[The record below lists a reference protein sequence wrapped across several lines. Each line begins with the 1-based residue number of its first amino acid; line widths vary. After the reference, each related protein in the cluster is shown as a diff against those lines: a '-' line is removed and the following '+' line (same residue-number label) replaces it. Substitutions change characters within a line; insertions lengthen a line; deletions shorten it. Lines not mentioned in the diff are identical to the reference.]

1 MTDTDILH
9 TTNPSMW
16 IGRCEV
22 LIHAVIFDMDGTL
35 LDTEKLNVRFWMQA
49 GRMNG
54 FDITK
59 EDVLHIRSLDARIS
73 ERYFVERFGPSFDF
87 QSIREDRR
95 GLMREHVESEGLEL
109 KPFVKEALLFLR
121 EKGIKTSL
129 ATATGE
135 SRMRQYLELVGIS
148 DLIDEKICTNMVND
162 GKPAPDVYLLACET
176 IGERPSDCMAVEDAP
191 NGVLSAS
198 RAGCNVVF
206 VPDLTPLDD
215 DLKDL
220 IYGEVSDLGELRE
233 FFE

>member
-1 MTDTDILH
+1 M
-9 TTNPSMW
+9 
-16 IGRCEV
+16 
-22 LIHAVIFDMDGTL
+22 IHAVIFDMDGTL
-35 LDTEKLNVRFWMQA
+35 LDTEKLNVRFWMEA

-54 FDITK
+54 FDITR

-73 ERYFVERFGPSFDF
+73 ERYFAERFGTSFDF
-87 QSIREDRR
+87 HSIREDRR
-95 GLMREHVESEGLEL
+95 RLMREHVESEGLEL
-109 KPFVKEALLFLR
+109 KPFVREALTFLR
-121 EKGIKTSL
+121 DRGIKTAV

-135 SRMRQYLELVGIS
+135 SRMRQYLDLVGIG
-148 DLIDEKICTNMVND
+148 DLIDEKICTNMVKD
-162 GKPAPDVYLLACET
+162 GKPAPDVYLLACDV

-215 DLKDL
+215 GLKD
-220 IYGEVSDLGELRE
+220 IVYGEISDLGELGR